1 MKQITYT
8 KITERGCEL
17 QNKIIN
23 DYDVDEFME
32 ELEYNGIMEINDYN
46 QEEDV

>member
-1 MKQITYT
+1 MKKITYT

-17 QNKIIN
+17 ETKIIN

-46 QEEDV
+46 QENV